1 MNSAY
6 TGVLVTMC
14 SVLPTSHTQVLGKS
28 LLHADRV
35 SARGRQPSLK
45 MPAMYLPVFR
55 RIVDKPQ
62 VTVDIDRE

>member
-1 MNSAY
+1 LNSAY

-28 LLHADRV
+28 LLQADRV
-35 SARGRQPSLK
+35 YARGRQPALK
-45 MPAMYLPVFR
+45 MPALHLPVSR

-62 VTVDIDRE
+62 VPVDIDRK